1 MVEREGK
8 FSTMAEMAAGS
19 YAVAVLEAVL
29 QWGQQHLC
37 VERGTGKNEKGILW
51 VRGLGSVRKFA

>member
-1 MVEREGK
+1 
-8 FSTMAEMAAGS
+8 MAEMAAGS
-19 YAVAVLEAVL
+19 YAVVVLEAVL